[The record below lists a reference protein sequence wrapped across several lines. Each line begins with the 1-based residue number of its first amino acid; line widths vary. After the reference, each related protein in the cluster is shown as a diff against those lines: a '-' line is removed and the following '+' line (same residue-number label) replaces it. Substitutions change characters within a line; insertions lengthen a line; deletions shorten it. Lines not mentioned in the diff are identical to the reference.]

1 MCNGKSPITIKT
13 LHGRFAFNVQRFTD
27 WTNPSQ
33 PNRTYFDYTDQFQ
46 DGYISDRLKEFS
58 AYYSNRISYS
68 EVAGLVE
75 RVTGDRQLSDQK
87 IWEIVVDKALA
98 ISEDQQAEVEKQLVN
113 AVPSTRK
120 VEKKVTIYD
129 SKSEEVLLFEDAI
142 QVHGQKEN
150 RQHKQG
156 LEQKPI
162 LEPTPEVNTSA
173 IQTDIVI
180 WQKRNDQFK
189 YLTAPINH
197 RGDEA
202 MPLSIVLKSA
212 LMQEYQQDLP
222 CLPIVV
228 ITDGAKN
235 IRQDIAAVFG
245 DPPVMILDWY
255 HLGKKSRDMMSMIAR
270 SKEEKQQHLKFIFGH
285 LWHGRIYTVLNY
297 LKTEVSPKNEEK
309 LWEFIGYLEKHKSEI
324 IDYDRRKKAGKVI
337 GSGIMEKGC
346 DQVIGRRQKKKGMSW
361 RAVGS
366 RSLGILK
373 VVELNN
379 EWEKLWFPKDAANDS
394 SNLRMASGS

>member
-1 MCNGKSPITIKT
+1 
-13 LHGRFAFNVQRFTD
+13 
-27 WTNPSQ
+27 
-33 PNRTYFDYTDQFQ
+33 
-46 DGYISDRLKEFS
+46 
-58 AYYSNRISYS
+58 
-68 EVAGLVE
+68 
-75 RVTGDRQLSDQK
+75 
-87 IWEIVVDKALA
+87 
-98 ISEDQQAEVEKQLVN
+98 
-113 AVPSTRK
+113 
-120 VEKKVTIYD
+120 
-129 SKSEEVLLFEDAI
+129 
-142 QVHGQKEN
+142 
-150 RQHKQG
+150 
-156 LEQKPI
+156 
-162 LEPTPEVNTSA
+162 
-173 IQTDIVI
+173 
-180 WQKRNDQFK
+180 
-189 YLTAPINH
+189 
-197 RGDEA
+197 

-212 LMQEYQQDLP
+212 LMQEYRQDLL

-394 SNLRMASGS
+394 SNLRIASGS

>member
-27 WTNPSQ
+27 WTNPSR
-33 PNRTYFDYTDQFQ
+33 PNPTYFDYTDQFQ

-120 VEKKVTIYD
+120 VEEKVAIYD

-156 LEQKPI
+156 L
-162 LEPTPEVNTSA
+162 
-173 IQTDIVI
+173 
-180 WQKRNDQFK
+180 
-189 YLTAPINH
+189 
-197 RGDEA
+197 
-202 MPLSIVLKSA
+202 
-212 LMQEYQQDLP
+212 
-222 CLPIVV
+222 
-228 ITDGAKN
+228 
-235 IRQDIAAVFG
+235 
-245 DPPVMILDWY
+245 
-255 HLGKKSRDMMSMIAR
+255 KKSRS
-270 SKEEKQQHLKFIFGH
+270 S
-285 LWHGRIYTVLNY
+285 N
-297 LKTEVSPKNEEK
+297 
-309 LWEFIGYLEKHKSEI
+309 
-324 IDYDRRKKAGKVI
+324 
-337 GSGIMEKGC
+337 
-346 DQVIGRRQKKKGMSW
+346 RRQK
-361 RAVGS
+361 
-366 RSLGILK
+366 
-373 VVELNN
+373 
-379 EWEKLWFPKDAANDS
+379 
-394 SNLRMASGS
+394 

>member
-13 LHGRFAFNVQRFTD
+13 LHGRFEFNVQRFTD

-33 PNRTYFDYTDQFQ
+33 PNPTYFDYTDQFQ

-120 VEKKVTIYD
+120 VEKKVAIYD

-156 LEQKPI
+156 LKQKPI
-162 LEPTPEVNTSA
+162 LEPTPEVKTSA

-212 LMQEYQQDLP
+212 LMQEYRQDLP

-228 ITDGAKN
+228 ITDGAKS

-270 SKEEKQQHLKFIFGH
+270 NKEEKQQHLKFIFGH